1 MKTLFLL
8 YLIKYK
14 VKKELKYMS
23 EKVLVVDDERDIA
36 NLLEVYLQNENYV
49 VYKYY
54 CAKDAIPC
62 IENEDIDLAILDVM
76 LPDMNGFSLCQLIRE
91 KYT

>member
-49 VYKYY
+49 VYNIIVLRMQYPALKTR
-54 CAKDAIPC
+54 
-62 IENEDIDLAILDVM
+62 ILT
-76 LPDMNGFSLCQLIRE
+76 LPFWMSCSQI
-91 KYT
+91 

>member
-54 CAKDAIPC
+54 CAKEQYPA
-62 IENEDIDLAILDVM
+62 LKTKILT
-76 LPDMNGFSLCQLIRE
+76 LPFWMSCSQI
-91 KYT
+91 

>member
-1 MKTLFLL
+1 
-8 YLIKYK
+8 
-14 VKKELKYMS
+14 MS

-62 IENEDIDLAILDVM
+62 IRIRQM
-76 LPDMNGFSLCQLIRE
+76 LSTDFLIWCWDMVSSFYCPALSV
-91 KYT
+91 

>member
-76 LPDMNGFSLCQLIRE
+76 PAYS
-91 KYT
+91 